1 MAPAGGLGS
10 GVMSPSV
17 GMAPAAVGRGV
28 LLVGDGRM
36 APTGGTGGGGMAPAA
51 RWVGGREGMAPVAA
65 EGMRRS
71 TVVGLAQGRGPAPFR
86 GVPGLLLPGLG
97 GSAYLYHGGWVL
109 KAWRHRWRG
118 PAAGESSSAPW
129 VPGPKAHC
137 TCSTKGHCE
146 ENLKEEGGG
155 RGGPDP
161 ESHRQSPNGPLRA
174 REEREPEG
182 AGWVDQ
188 TQ

>member
-71 TVVGLAQGRGPAPFR
+71 TVVGLAQGRGPRASTFQRGPRAPA
-86 GVPGLLLPGLG
+86 PGLG
-97 GSAYLYHGGWVL
+97 GQRL
-109 KAWRHRWRG
+109 
-118 PAAGESSSAPW
+118 P
-129 VPGPKAHC
+129 VPRRVGA
-137 TCSTKGHCE
+137 
-146 ENLKEEGGG
+146 EGLA
-155 RGGPDP
+155 
-161 ESHRQSPNGPLRA
+161 S
-174 REEREPEG
+174 
-182 AGWVDQ
+182 
-188 TQ
+188 